1 MTERGPILALGPV
14 DQVAVDHLRP
24 FGDVIEVGA
33 GDASIDDF
41 LPVAIGLIARGSSV
55 VDRRLITAAPNL
67 RVIGRSGIGVDLVD
81 LASANERRIPVVV
94 TPNAGTN
101 AVAEG
106 TLALILHLVK
116 RLGPL
121 TELVRQGRW
130 AERES
135 VDVGDLE
142 GATLGIVGFG
152 RIGRRLAELGGVLN
166 MSVVAYDPYA
176 DPLTAAGL
184 GVNLVNLERLAE
196 TADVISLHAP
206 HTAETTHLIDA
217 AVLDRV
223 RSGTVLVN
231 CGRGGLLDLDAVHEA
246 LLDGRLAG
254 VGLDVFEPEPPP
266 PGGHPIFQH
275 PAVVLTPHVLGL
287 SRRARRRIFQEMTEG
302 MASVLAGGRAPN
314 IANPEIYEEA

>member
-14 DQVAVDHLRP
+14 DALVTDRLLP
-24 FGDVIEVGA
+24 FGEVVEVGPGGQSLA
-33 GDASIDDF
+33 QF

-55 VDRRLITAAPNL
+55 VDRRLITAAPRL

-81 LASANERRIPVVV
+81 LVSASERRIPVVV

-106 TLALILHLVK
+106 ALALILHLVK

-121 TELVRQGRW
+121 TELVREGRW

-142 GATLGIVGFG
+142 GATLGIVGLG
-152 RIGRRLAELGGVLN
+152 RIGRRLAELGKVLN
-166 MSVVAYDPYA
+166 MRVVAYDPYG
-176 DPLTAAGL
+176 DPVTAAGL
-184 GVNLVNLERLAE
+184 GVQLVDLERLAA

-217 AVLDRV
+217 AVLARV
-223 RSGTVLVN
+223 RRGTVLVN
-231 CGRGGLLDLDAVHEA
+231 CGRGGLLDLDAVHAA

-254 VGLDVFEPEPPP
+254 VGLDVYDPEPPP
-266 PGGHPIFQH
+266 PGGHPIFRH

-287 SRRARRRIFQEMTEG
+287 SRSARRRTFEEMSAG
-302 MASVLAGGRAPN
+302 MAAVLAGGRAAHV
-314 IANPEIYEEA
+314 ANPEIYEEA